1 MSCCWTPERRRRCRR
16 NRSTAPRQPV
26 ILRHRDLRAPL
37 VRLEHEYR
45 IMWRTVGHVERG
57 RLIARA
63 RHPDT
68 VAQCAA
74 EMRHP
79 HAPAPGAA
87 TRCRQEAAL
96 RSSRAAHSVGGVAAN
111 IIPVTWRPQRNH
123 PTPAAST
130 TSMTVATVSRSST
143 RPIGPGTTDEP
154 RDGHGRWQE
163 SEGIGRW
170 AIGPWSNWP
179 CTVECSMLVTNH
191 RRARTAGW
199 ARVSARTAQSMGQG
213 SGAPG

>member
-1 MSCCWTPERRRRCRR
+1 MSCCRTPERRRRCRR
-16 NRSTAPRQPV
+16 KRSTAPRQPV

-63 RHPDT
+63 CHPDT
-68 VAQCAA
+68 VAQCAC
-74 EMRHP
+74 RD
-79 HAPAPGAA
+79 A
-87 TRCRQEAAL
+87 TRTPPRPARQHAADRRP
-96 RSSRAAHSVGGVAAN
+96 RSGRRRAAHSVGGVAAN

-213 SGAPG
+213 SGAPC